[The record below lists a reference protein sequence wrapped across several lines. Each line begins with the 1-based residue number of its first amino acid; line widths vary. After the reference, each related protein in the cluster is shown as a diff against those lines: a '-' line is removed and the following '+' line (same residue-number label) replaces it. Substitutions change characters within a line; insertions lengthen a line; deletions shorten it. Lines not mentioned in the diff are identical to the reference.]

1 MPKPLHSAQ
10 YGKLMELLRA
20 VREESGFTQRDLAA
34 ALGEDQSYVS
44 KCERGIRRLDVVE
57 LRNWVCAMGLSFGT
71 FAGRLDSC
79 LEQAAALDQLASKKG
94 RS

>member
-1 MPKPLHSAQ
+1 
-10 YGKLMELLRA
+10 MELLRT
-20 VREESGFTQRDLAA
+20 VREDSGFTQRDLAT
-34 ALGEDQSYVS
+34 ALGVDQSYVS

-71 FAGRLDSC
+71 FAERLDSS
-79 LEQAAALDQLASKKG
+79 LEQVAALDQLASKKV

>member
-1 MPKPLHSAQ
+1 MA
-10 YGKLMELLRA
+10 LLKA

-71 FAGRLDSC
+71 FAERLDSC
-79 LEQAAALDQLASKKG
+79 LEQAAALDQLAIKKG